1 MGGEGDGEPS
11 HGRAS
16 STATSAASGVGPRGP
31 GLQKDEY
38 RRLKKAGLL
47 PPKDPAIEAAKARG
61 SKAQAARSK
70 AAAAAGGQEASAKGR
85 LGGMLILYASQTGNA
100 QNLAKDLY
108 EDASEKGFAAE
119 VADMG
124 AFDFAAFVQR
134 PPPLPVM
141 VLISSTWTDG
151 VPPPKAQAAF
161 STLFADKW
169 SATAFARLRYAVFG
183 LGNSVYGANFCKAAR
198 DLDARLLALGAQRVC
213 ERGENDDDNYR
224 AEVYAKWKDGL
235 WVAHGARV
243 MGNSVQFIENPSDED
258 ESEASGSAEE
268 WESDEEGGEGTDFA
282 GLDAGG
288 EKGGCGSGSAALL
301 DLEDLGA
308 VAGSG
313 RKAKKG
319 GSGRVEVAGKP
330 KKMLNPS
337 LEASLTKQGYKLV
350 GSHSGVKLCRW
361 TKAML
366 RGRGGCY
373 KHTFYGIAS
382 YQCMEATPSLA
393 CANKC
398 VFCWRHHK
406 NPVGTS
412 WRWETDDAQMLID
425 GFIAKHRAMI
435 KEMRGLPGV
444 IQERLHEANT
454 IRHCALSLVGEPII
468 YPQINRFIE
477 LLHGEGISS
486 FLVSNA
492 QFPAQM
498 ESLVP
503 CTQLYVSI
511 DASNAEDLKRVDRP
525 LFKDYWE
532 RFLECVDILSRKGQ
546 RTVFRLTLV
555 KSWNMSELEGYA
567 ELIRRGK
574 PDFVEIKGVTFTGGN
589 KPELGM
595 SNVPWHAEVVA
606 FAKEVT
612 ALVAVDYE
620 IASEHAHSCA
630 VMIANKTKFK
640 KGDDWYTWI
649 DFPKFLELFR
659 AGKPFSARDYMVKT
673 PEWAGSWHPRSAC
686 SCRPT
691 LLHIHTDVC
700 VSVYMHTM
708 CVCVRVCSCAV
719 CLARPYPW
727 VFGKTISREP

>member
-1 MGGEGDGEPS
+1 M
-11 HGRAS
+11 
-16 STATSAASGVGPRGP
+16 VV
-31 GLQKDEY
+31 
-38 RRLKKAGLL
+38 
-47 PPKDPAIEAAKARG
+47 
-61 SKAQAARSK
+61 
-70 AAAAAGGQEASAKGR
+70 
-85 LGGMLILYASQTGNA
+85 LYASQTGNA
-100 QNLAKDLY
+100 HNLAKDLY
-108 EDASEKGFAAE
+108 EDASEKGFSVE
-119 VADMG
+119 VFDMA
-124 AFDFAAFVQR
+124 AFDFSAFVER
-134 PPPLPVM
+134 PPPLPVL
-141 VLISSTWTDG
+141 VVISSTWTDG

-161 STLFADKW
+161 KTLFLDTW
-169 SATAFARLRYAVFG
+169 SPTSLSRMRYTVFG

-198 DLDARLLALGAQRVC
+198 DLDARLMALGAQRVV

-224 AEVYAKWKDGL
+224 AELFAKWKDML
-235 WVAHGARV
+235 WMAHGARV
-243 MGNSVQFIENPSDED
+243 MGNNVIFIENPSDG
-258 ESEASGSAEE
+258 ESDDSASAEE
-268 WESDEEGGEGTDFA
+268 WVSEDEEEEDEEDTAFA
-282 GLDAGG
+282 GLDAALPVAG
-288 EKGGCGSGSAALL
+288 ESSCGNGAGALQ

-308 VAGSG
+308 VVAANGKG
-313 RKAKKG
+313 KKKTLKNG
-319 GSGRVEVAGKP
+319 QVGVTSKP

-361 TKAML
+361 TKSML

-412 WRWETDDAQMLID
+412 WRWETDDAQVLID
-425 GFIAKHRAMI
+425 GFISKHRAMI

-444 IQERLHEANT
+444 IPERLHEANT

-468 YPQINRFIE
+468 YPQINKFIE
-477 LLHGEGISS
+477 MLHDEGISS

-498 ESLVP
+498 ESLVA

-532 RFLECVDILSRKGQ
+532 RFLECVDILRSKGQ

-567 ELIRRGK
+567 ALIRRGK

-606 FAKEVT
+606 FSKEVT
-612 ALVAVDYE
+612 ALVADEYE

-640 KGDDWYTWI
+640 KGEDWYTWI
-649 DFPKFLELFR
+649 DFPKFLDLSH
-659 AGKPFSARDYMVKT
+659 AGKPFSAEDYMVKT
-673 PEWAGSWHPRSAC
+673 PEWA
-686 SCRPT
+686 
-691 LLHIHTDVC
+691 
-700 VSVYMHTM
+700 
-708 CVCVRVCSCAV
+708 
-719 CLARPYPW
+719 
-727 VFGKTISREP
+727 VFGKGMLGDGGFDPAETHFRKGDSRSVSASSTPASTRPGTPGTKTPARQD